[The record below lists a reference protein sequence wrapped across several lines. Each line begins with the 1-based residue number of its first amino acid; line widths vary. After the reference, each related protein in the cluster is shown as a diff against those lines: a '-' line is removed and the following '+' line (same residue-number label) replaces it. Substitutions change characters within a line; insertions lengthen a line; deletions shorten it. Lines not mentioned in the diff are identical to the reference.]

1 MRKSCQE
8 SQKHTIGRS
17 FYSKFG
23 KRVKKVD
30 AWTWFTQSRPIQG
43 LYKDNS
49 AIFKDL
55 FPSELFAKAF
65 V

>member
-1 MRKSCQE
+1 MDMI
-8 SQKHTIGRS
+8 HTVGT
-17 FYSKFG
+17 
-23 KRVKKVD
+23 V
-30 AWTWFTQSRPIQG
+30 QG